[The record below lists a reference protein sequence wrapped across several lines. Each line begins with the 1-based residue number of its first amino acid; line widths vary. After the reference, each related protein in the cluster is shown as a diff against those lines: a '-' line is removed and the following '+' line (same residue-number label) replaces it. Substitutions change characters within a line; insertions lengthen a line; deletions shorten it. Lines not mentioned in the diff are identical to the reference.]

1 MVSDLHSQV
10 AQNKTMAEHVSSLEA
25 RNAELSKK
33 YEEYKKSYYK
43 VRDEREKL
51 KADIA
56 NVNEQ
61 K

>member
-1 MVSDLHSQV
+1 
-10 AQNKTMAEHVSSLEA
+10 MAEHVSSLEA